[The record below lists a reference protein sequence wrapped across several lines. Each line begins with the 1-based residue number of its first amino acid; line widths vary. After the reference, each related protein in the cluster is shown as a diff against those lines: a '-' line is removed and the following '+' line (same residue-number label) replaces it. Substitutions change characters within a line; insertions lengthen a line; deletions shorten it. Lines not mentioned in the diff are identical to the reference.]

1 MIMRTV
7 EHRKAFPQGLASVS
21 SLFTMEEKRLVSLV
35 PPKVTRLTCSRP
47 IVEYVGR
54 PWNVPSVVDVRRK
67 LVVTVEPA
75 MVVNGGVPLHTL
87 RRQMTR
93 RR

>member
-35 PPKVTRLTCSRP
+35 PPKVTRLTWQQIN
-47 IVEYVGR
+47 IVEYVGGPR
-54 PWNVPSVVDVRRK
+54 NVPSVVVIRRE
-67 LVVTVEPA
+67 LEVTVKPA
-75 MVVNGGVPLHTL
+75 MVVTGGVPLGSYQRGT
-87 RRQMTR
+87 T
-93 RR
+93 